1 MIQNSLWNVSVR
13 RKTILPLMTYM
24 KAGKVV
30 LMNDINLSST
40 VFLLRCYKYVFLYK
54 LRYIFYDNDNKLYLI
69 QFKIQPNAAHQAVLL
84 LIFYNT
90 YVQQQGLVHT

>member
-1 MIQNSLWNVSVR
+1 
-13 RKTILPLMTYM
+13 M

-30 LMNDINLSST
+30 LMNDINMSST
-40 VFLLRCYKYVFLYK
+40 VFFIEVLQVRISLQTEI
-54 LRYIFYDNDNKLYLI
+54 YIFYDNDNKVYFI
-69 QFKIQPNAAHQAVLL
+69 QYKIQPNAARQAVLF